1 VSVAAPVT
9 RQAHRRGLLLMVG
22 ATLCWST
29 AGMMVRNLDLHDG
42 WEITFWRS
50 LFMTV
55 FILGVLVVQYRGEM
69 LRRIRAVG
77 MPGLIAGALWALM
90 YTCFILALGLTTVAN
105 VLVIASITPF
115 ASALLGR
122 LVLGEHV
129 AGRTWVAMLAAFCG
143 IVMMFM
149 AALDRGG
156 LLGNLVALVIPFAFA
171 VNVVILRRMEAHVDM
186 IPTLIV
192 SGLLSMA
199 IMLPLALPLAPT
211 TKDLGL
217 LAIMGVVQ
225 LGIGV
230 LMMIRAT
237 QVLAAAEVGLLAVL
251 ETLFGTFFAW
261 AVVGERP
268 GATALLGG
276 AVVVGALVINELFAL
291 RERTRA
297 PTDAAA
303 GNKAVERTS

>member
-1 VSVAAPVT
+1 
-9 RQAHRRGLLLMVG
+9 
-22 ATLCWST
+22 
-29 AGMMVRNLDLHDG
+29 
-42 WEITFWRS
+42 
-50 LFMTV
+50 
-55 FILGVLVVQYRGEM
+55 
-69 LRRIRAVG
+69 
-77 MPGLIAGALWALM
+77 
-90 YTCFILALGLTTVAN
+90 
-105 VLVIASITPF
+105 
-115 ASALLGR
+115 
-122 LVLGEHV
+122 
-129 AGRTWVAMLAAFCG
+129 
-143 IVMMFM
+143 MMFM